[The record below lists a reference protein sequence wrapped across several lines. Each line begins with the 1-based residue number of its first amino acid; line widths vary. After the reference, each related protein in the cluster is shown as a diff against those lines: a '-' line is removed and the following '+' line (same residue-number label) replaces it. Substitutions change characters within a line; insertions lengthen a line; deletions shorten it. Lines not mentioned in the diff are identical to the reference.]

1 MNNRETAHKRTNEE
15 LKKVLEEMRK
25 CSRIQVDKIRTLI
38 KENNELRQE
47 LKKSNLDIKDL
58 KLEITILKRRKK
70 WEVS

>member
-1 MNNRETAHKRTNEE
+1 MNDRETAHKRTNEE

-38 KENNELRQE
+38 KENKELRQE

-58 KLEITILKRRKK
+58 KLELTMLKRRKK
-70 WEVS
+70 

>member
-1 MNNRETAHKRTNEE
+1 MNDRETAHKRTNEE

-38 KENNELRQE
+38 KENKELRQE

-58 KLEITILKRRKK
+58 KLELTILKRRKK

>member
-1 MNNRETAHKRTNEE
+1 MNDRETAHKRTNEE

-38 KENNELRQE
+38 KENKELRQE

-58 KLEITILKRRKK
+58 KLELTILKRRKK
-70 WEVS
+70 

>member
-1 MNNRETAHKRTNEE
+1 MNNRKTAHKRTNEE

-38 KENNELRQE
+38 KENKELRNE

-58 KLEITILKRRKK
+58 KFEITILKRRMK
-70 WEVS
+70 

>member
-38 KENNELRQE
+38 KENKELRQE

-58 KLEITILKRRKK
+58 KLELTILKRRKK
-70 WEVS
+70 